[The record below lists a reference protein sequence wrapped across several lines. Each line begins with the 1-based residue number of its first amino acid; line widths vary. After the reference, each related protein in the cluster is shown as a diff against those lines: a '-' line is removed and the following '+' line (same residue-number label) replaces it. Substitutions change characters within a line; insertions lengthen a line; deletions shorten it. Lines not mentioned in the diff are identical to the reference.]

1 MLFSWPISLEIVR
14 SSQCDPILL
23 DPASSATCVP
33 RQDSSDSSAEG
44 LYTRCRL
51 DSHCYLFRFTL
62 ILKWY

>member
-1 MLFSWPISLEIVR
+1 MLFSWPTTLETVR
-14 SSQCDPILL
+14 SSQSDPILR

-44 LYTRCRL
+44 LYTRRRL